1 MTKLILAVGI
11 IIFSLSNNSY
21 AQSKTPYS
29 QEEFFERTITET
41 IDLGLIGVD
50 LGPGDDVL
58 WLGSSEDPDSGRVDK
73 AINGGNGF
81 DTLVLENVA
90 SWSALSDLERV
101 NIVNFEL
108 IIFSEAGGRQACKWN
123 ECDN

>member
-123 ECDN
+123 ECGN